1 MTASSLVPNRL
12 FHTNG
17 FSTEKAKKLQLSL
30 SKKVVREDRLPE
42 RINYVAGVDVAYTDG
57 HAIGAVAV
65 LEYDTLKTVETRTS
79 FQAASVPYI
88 PTFLS
93 FREIPPAVSAINT
106 LSIKPDVFLVDGHGF
121 AHPRRLGFASHLGL
135 VVDAVTVGVAKS
147 LLCGE
152 IVDKE
157 TGGWKPIMHEGST
170 VGAAVYARPSVKPV
184 YVSIGHKIS
193 LETAIEIVK
202 HCTKN
207 YRIPEPI
214 REAHK
219 SAVERKILKTS
230 KRVNA

>member
-1 MTASSLVPNRL
+1 MTASSKVPNRL

-30 SKKVVREDRLPE
+30 SKKVVSEDQLPKCM
-42 RINYVAGVDVAYTDG
+42 NYVAGVDVAYTDG

-79 FQAASVPYI
+79 FQTASVPYI

-93 FREIPPAVSAINT
+93 FREIPPVVSAINM

-121 AHPRRLGFASHLGL
+121 AHPRRLGFSSHLGL
-135 VVDAVTVGVAKS
+135 VVDAVTIGVAKS

-152 IVDKE
+152 IVNKE
-157 TGGWKPIMHEGST
+157 TDGWKPIMYESST
-170 VGAAVYARPSVKPV
+170 VGAAVYAKPGVKPV
-184 YVSIGHKIS
+184 YVSVGHKIS

-202 HCTKN
+202 HCMKN

-219 SAVERKILKTS
+219 AAVVRKMRAPS
-230 KRVNA
+230 

>member
-57 HAIGAVAV
+57 YAIGAVAV

-93 FREIPPAVSAINT
+93 FREIPHVVSAINM
-106 LSIKPDVFLVDGHGF
+106 LSIRPDVFLVDGHGF

-152 IVDKE
+152 IVKKE
-157 TGGWKPIMHEGST
+157 TDGWKPIMHEKLT

-202 HCTKN
+202 HCMKN

-219 SAVERKILKTS
+219 AAIERKMQKLS
-230 KRVNA
+230 

>member
-1 MTASSLVPNRL
+1 L
-12 FHTNG
+12 FHTND
-17 FSTEKAKKLQLSL
+17 FSVEKVKKLQLSL
-30 SKKVVREDRLPE
+30 SKKIICEDRLPK

-57 HAIGAVAV
+57 YAIGAVAV
-65 LEYDTLKTVETRTS
+65 LEYDILKMVETRTS
-79 FQAASVPYI
+79 FQTVSIPYI

-93 FREIPPAVSAINT
+93 FREIPPVVSAINM

-121 AHPRRLGFASHLGL
+121 AHPRHMGFASHLGL
-135 VVDAVTVGVAKS
+135 VVDIVTVGVAKS

-157 TGGWKPIMHEGST
+157 VNGWKPIMYEGSI
-170 VGAAVYARPSVKPV
+170 VGAAVYTKSDVKPV
-184 YVSIGHKIS
+184 YVSVGHKVS

-202 HCTKN
+202 HCVKN

-219 SAVERKILKTS
+219 AAVERKM
-230 KRVNA
+230 R

>member
-1 MTASSLVPNRL
+1 VPNRL
-12 FHTNG
+12 FHTND
-17 FSTEKAKKLQLSL
+17 FSVEKVKKLQLSL
-30 SKKVVREDRLPE
+30 SKKIICEDRLPK

-65 LEYDTLKTVETRTS
+65 LEYDILKMVETRTS
-79 FQAASVPYI
+79 FQTVSIPYI

-93 FREIPPAVSAINT
+93 FREIPPVVSAINM

-121 AHPRRLGFASHLGL
+121 AHPRHMGFASHLGL
-135 VVDAVTVGVAKS
+135 VVDIVTVGVAKS

-157 TGGWKPIMHEGST
+157 VNGWKPIMYEGSI
-170 VGAAVYARPSVKPV
+170 VGAAVYTKSDVKPV
-184 YVSIGHKIS
+184 YVSVGHKVS

-202 HCTKN
+202 HCVKN

-219 SAVERKILKTS
+219 AAVERKM
-230 KRVNA
+230 R